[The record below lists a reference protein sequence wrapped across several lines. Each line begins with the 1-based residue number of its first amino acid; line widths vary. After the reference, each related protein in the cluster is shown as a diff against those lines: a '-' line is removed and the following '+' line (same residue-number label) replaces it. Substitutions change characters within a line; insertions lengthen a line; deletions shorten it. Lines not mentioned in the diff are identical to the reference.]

1 VAAVAPA
8 PAPPL
13 PPVPAPPAITTPAKP
28 AAPAPAAAP
37 AIPQLAQGI
46 INRVAWD
53 HSRDFAKCEGKDTVK
68 GEVTVKFHVT
78 ADGKVTKPQIATQM
92 RAPKLAACILR
103 SLQKWKFPR
112 QPATGAQG
120 SYTII
125 F

>member
-1 VAAVAPA
+1 APA
-8 PAPPL
+8 PA
-13 PPVPAPPAITTPAKP
+13 
-28 AAPAPAAAP
+28 AAAP
-37 AIPQLAQGI
+37 AIPQVPQGI

-53 HSRDFAKCEGKDTVK
+53 HSKELAKCDDKEPGR
-68 GEVTVKFHVT
+68 GEVTVRFHVT
-78 ADGKVTKPQIATQM
+78 PDGKVTKPQIASAM
-92 RAPKLAACILR
+92 GKPKLAACILR